1 MQLHCL
7 LFHFPGFVLDW
18 QQQVNSQLNNRPIIA
33 RLFGILLSGAVGGKY
48 PKKAKKGKRKRR
60 NFSTKTNKGTM
71 DLKKATV
78 VEACQGRLILTLL
91 PARPGMSS
99 EAPATSR

>member
-48 PKKAKKGKRKRR
+48 PKKAKKEKGSGEISQQKQ
-60 NFSTKTNKGTM
+60 TK
-71 DLKKATV
+71 
-78 VEACQGRLILTLL
+78 GRWI
-91 PARPGMSS
+91 
-99 EAPATSR
+99 

>member
-48 PKKAKKGKRKRR
+48 PKKQKRKKEAEKFLNKNKQRDDGFEKGDRR
-60 NFSTKTNKGTM
+60 GSLPRTTNPNSVAGPSWN
-71 DLKKATV
+71 V
-78 VEACQGRLILTLL
+78 
-91 PARPGMSS
+91 
-99 EAPATSR
+99 